1 MNKAHSAIN
10 WENYPSDETPLN
22 ESNLNK
28 MDAAIGVI
36 DDRVITLDTTKATKT
51 EVATLVADVTFEES
65 TGIITITKRTVLRL
79 RLIHR
84 WRKSQS
90 TSFITRPH
98 SRLS

>member
-65 TGIITITKRTVLRL
+65 TGSQKRTVLRL

-84 WRKSQS
+84 WRRSRS
-90 TSFITRPH
+90 TSITIRLH
-98 SRLS
+98 SRLF

>member
-1 MNKAHSAIN
+1 MNKAHVPIN

-22 ESNLNK
+22 ERNLNK
-28 MDAAIGVI
+28 MDSAIGII
-36 DDRVITLDTTKATKT
+36 DDNVVTLDATKATKT

-90 TSFITRPH
+90 TSIITRLH

>member
-65 TGIITITKRTVLRL
+65 TGNYHNHEKERFQSYDRYADGEDRDQLRL
-79 RLIHR
+79 
-84 WRKSQS
+84 
-90 TSFITRPH
+90 
-98 SRLS
+98 